1 MTQQAKMHGN
11 HNSLCILNCLT
22 GERAKVD
29 GGTFVIG
36 AGQQADLMVKS
47 PKCPQVLCRVT
58 RGGDAME
65 FQFSCPV
72 LVNGTETTSFRAMPG
87 EEHTAAG
94 AGQLLAFK
102 YTSQAGPWMALANDN
117 SWHVYNKEQQDW
129 NGPFGPEFL
138 RTWLGQFSAN
148 ARKQL
153 VLVPNGMEQMG
164 FYVHDTT
171 DILKIPAPTPP
182 PVEKTAWY
190 DRFTNTSTSPAPQR
204 VTAPAPPSDPAP
216 ADTEVNSEY
225 GEFTCPICWFKFDR
239 GDAMNIAVHNSL
251 RGDPIL
257 GDEAMQRFHATRFN
271 DRGQA
276 LDAMGL
282 STSDLACPHCRRK
295 LPPGFL
301 DLPHHIFSV
310 VGAPSSGKSYYLSV
324 LIKIL
329 QNTLFQNFGITFRD
343 ADPSENVI
351 LTQMKTQLFSSSS
364 PQDAFLAKT
373 DLEGA
378 LYETLPRQGRKVR
391 LPKPFIFKLS
401 HPSTPESGF
410 SMVFYDNAGEH
421 FEPTRNSADS
431 PGAQH
436 IAVASGIFFLFDPL
450 HNTEFRAVM
459 TGVNDPQIKT
469 HRIDQQDVILAE
481 TEVRIKSLLG
491 MDSRERVATPL
502 AVMVGKYD
510 TWASLLGDE
519 PLLPVVEGGK
529 VRLDNIKTNS
539 TRVRDLMV
547 RVCPSIVANAE
558 AISSN
563 VCYFAISPLGS
574 SPVEFLDREGTQR
587 IGPDPKQINPRHVEA
602 PTLWVL
608 SQATPEMIPSTTA
621 N

>member
-1 MTQQAKMHGN
+1 MTQQAKMRSN
-11 HNSLCILNCLT
+11 QSSLCILNCT
-22 GERAKVD
+22 NGDRAAVD
-29 GGTFVIG
+29 GGSFVIG
-36 AGQQADLMVKS
+36 ASPNADLRTSS
-47 PKCPQVLCRVT
+47 PLCPQVLCKISKH
-58 RGGDAME
+58 GDVME
-65 FQFSCPV
+65 LQFSSPV
-72 LVNGTETTSFRAMPG
+72 LINGAEATFFRSMPG
-87 EEHTAAG
+87 EEHTVLG
-94 AGQLLAFK
+94 AGHMLAFK
-102 YTSQAGPWMALANDN
+102 YTKQADAWMALRKDT
-117 SWHVYNKEQQDW
+117 SWFVYNGEKQEW
-129 NGPFGPEFL
+129 NGPFGPEYL
-138 RTWLGQFSAN
+138 RTWLEQFSVN
-148 ARKQL
+148 SRKQL
-153 VLVPNGMEQMG
+153 ILIPNGMEQMG
-164 FYVHDTT
+164 FYVQDAK
-171 DILKIPAPTPP
+171 DILMIPPPTPLP
-182 PVEKTAWY
+182 AEKAAWY
-190 DRFTNTSTSPAPQR
+190 DRLTAEPEEPARGPD
-204 VTAPAPPSDPAP
+204 AEPAVIGM
-216 ADTEVNSEY
+216 ELNSEY
-225 GEFTCPICWFKFDR
+225 GEYTCPICWFKFDR
-239 GDAMNIAVHNSL
+239 GDVMNIAIHNSL

-282 STSDLACPHCRRK
+282 ATSDLACPHCRRK

-301 DLPHHIFSV
+301 DLPHHIFSI

-324 LIKIL
+324 LIKLL
-329 QNTLFQNFGITFRD
+329 QATLFQNFGITFRD

-364 PQDAFLAKT
+364 PEDAFLAKT

-401 HPSTPESGF
+401 HPAIPESGF

-450 HNTEFRAVM
+450 HNTEFRAM
-459 TGVNDPQIKT
+459 MKGVTDPQIKK

-491 MDSRERVATPL
+491 LDSRQRVATPL
-502 AVMVGKYD
+502 AVMVGKFD
-510 TWASLLGDE
+510 TWATLLGDA
-519 PLLPVVEGGK
+519 PLLPVIQDGQ
-529 VRLDNIKTNS
+529 VRLDNIKANS
-539 TRVRDLMV
+539 ARVRELMV
-547 RVCPSIVANAE
+547 RTCPSIVANAE

-563 VCYFAISPLGS
+563 VCFFAVSPLGC
-574 SPVEFLDREGTQR
+574 SPVEFLDREGTPR
-587 IGPDPKQINPRHVEA
+587 IGPDPKQLNPRHVEA

-621 N
+621 L

>member
-1 MTQQAKMHGN
+1 MSQQAKMRSN
-11 HNSLCILNCLT
+11 HSSLCILNCT
-22 GERAKVD
+22 NGDRTTVD
-29 GGTFVIG
+29 GASFVIG
-36 AGQQADLMVKS
+36 AAPNSDLQLSS
-47 PKCPQVLCRVT
+47 PQCPQVLCKISK
-58 RGGDAME
+58 RGDLME
-65 FQFSCPV
+65 LQFSCPV
-72 LVNGTETTSFRAMPG
+72 LVNGAEAAFFRSMPG
-87 EEHTAAG
+87 EEHTVLG
-94 AGQLLAFK
+94 AGHMLAFK
-102 YTSQAGPWMALANDN
+102 HTNQVDAWMALARDN
-117 SWHVYNKEQQDW
+117 SWHVYSSEKHEW

-138 RTWLGQFSAN
+138 NSWLAQFSAN
-148 ARKQL
+148 SRKQL
-153 VLVPNGMEQMG
+153 VLIPNGMEQMG
-164 FYVHDTT
+164 FYVQDAK
-171 DILKIPAPTPP
+171 DILMIPAPMPLP
-182 PVEKTAWY
+182 AEKAAWFDRHSSTTEETAAHAAE
-190 DRFTNTSTSPAPQR
+190 PA
-204 VTAPAPPSDPAP
+204 VTGMDL
-216 ADTEVNSEY
+216 NSEY

-239 GDAMNIAVHNSL
+239 GDVMNIAIHNSL
-251 RGDPIL
+251 RGDPML

-282 STSDLACPHCRRK
+282 ATSDLACPHCRRK

-301 DLPHHIFSV
+301 DLPHHIFSI

-324 LIKIL
+324 LVKLL
-329 QNTLFQNFGITFRD
+329 QSTLFQNFGITFRD

-364 PQDAFLAKT
+364 PEDAFLAKT

-401 HPSTPESGF
+401 HPATPENGF

-450 HNTEFRAVM
+450 HNTEFRSM
-459 TGVNDPQIKT
+459 MKGVTDPQIKK
-469 HRIDQQDVILAE
+469 HRTDQQDVILAE

-491 MDSRERVATPL
+491 LDSRQRVTTPL

-510 TWASLLGDE
+510 TWSSLLGDA
-519 PLLPVVEGGK
+519 PLLPAIQDGC
-529 VRLDNIKTNS
+529 VRLDNIKANS

-547 RVCPSIVANAE
+547 RTCPSIVANAE

-563 VCYFAISPLGS
+563 VCYFAVSPLGC
-574 SPVEFLDREGTQR
+574 SPVEFLDREGTPR
-587 IGPDPKQINPRHVEA
+587 IGPDPKQLNPRHVEA

-608 SQATPEMIPSTTA
+608 HRPLLK
-621 N
+621 